1 MHAHNPPQ
9 LRERLMAVKSQA
21 EATTPDP
28 FSALKAIPEGEDR
41 LLTMKQLQAVI
52 PLSHTS
58 IYNYCGRNG
67 FPQFV
72 KVGGRTFWSARAVGA
87 YIGKLVEQAGSDA
100 VK

>member
-1 MHAHNPPQ
+1 MQSHNAPQ
-9 LRERLMAVKSQA
+9 LRDRLMEVKSQA
-21 EATTPDP
+21 EATTSDP
-28 FSALKAIPEGEDR
+28 SSALKAIPEGEDR
-41 LLTMKQLQAVI
+41 LLTMKQLQAII
-52 PLSHTS
+52 PMSHTS
-58 IYNYCGRNG
+58 IYTYSGCNG